1 MAEPTSSFVE
11 AEFLAEM
18 ESIDITPNFKA
29 GVLRFITVFLSCSPP
44 LSDLLQ
50 GEVGPFKVQMPVT
63 VPLWLAVAL
72 KRRSKCSIRPPI
84 WLTKGSSA
92 VGMLLTS
99 AESLIAKKDQEKTED
114 TFTEMP
120 PFYQEIARILFEK
133 YNVSQHLQDI
143 HPSSALDNIP
153 DAAEVRNL
161 LQDVQDL
168 RDSKVQKGLLDLK
181 VCVVDNRLFLC
192 FVGLYCKVSVVGV
205 YLWCRRQRQ

>member
-29 GVLRFITVFLSCSPP
+29 GVLRFITVFLACSLQLQ
-44 LSDLLQ
+44 LSDRLQ

-92 VGMLLTS
+92 VG
-99 AESLIAKKDQEKTED
+99 
-114 TFTEMP
+114 
-120 PFYQEIARILFEK
+120 
-133 YNVSQHLQDI
+133 
-143 HPSSALDNIP
+143 
-153 DAAEVRNL
+153 
-161 LQDVQDL
+161 
-168 RDSKVQKGLLDLK
+168 
-181 VCVVDNRLFLC
+181 CC
-192 FVGLYCKVSVVGV
+192 
-205 YLWCRRQRQ
+205 